1 MDMINV
7 KHRMFDVMNPGV
19 ADNSV
24 AEPLYR
30 QYDPDVE
37 ISENNNNI
45 NINVRDMSEYYNL
58 SDSFLEVT
66 LQYSKTGAVLV
77 AGEQTHPCHMAGGV
91 ASCFNTTRL
100 RLNNVLVEDNQYSLH
115 NSFIK
120 VLTTKSKQWID
131 TVGRA
136 QGIVLDTSEGNDPE
150 KYTNIAATP
159 FVKKGRAVFNEG
171 LRERLKLV
179 GESALIQEE
188 VKEEFE
194 IRDPAGAKTQT
205 YTLPLSDLFS
215 FCSVNKV
222 LKGAPVRIELIKN
235 DGLLN
240 CFTKGTTA
248 GGEVRVTKCVLWLKI
263 VRPSLP
269 VLAELETLYNSE
281 AVIPWNYPKW
291 TVYSSDATS
300 SADRR
305 YTFSTLSEKPHTAF
319 LFLSQPSDS
328 ALANNLINHL
338 QYSTC
343 IDSASSA
350 PSLRTARLKINGRQF
365 PYSEY
370 DMTWTSGS
378 RSVARAYQELVK
390 FASRD
395 ENHVDG
401 FAITPQTFRTNYPVL
416 HFDLAEVE
424 PSSGG
429 YQVQVELTNNQ
440 TAANRPVTI
449 YLCVV
454 SEGKVQIQLSNRNV
468 LVYNK

>member
-30 QYDPDVE
+30 QYDPDVAVTN
-37 ISENNNNI
+37 NNNNI

-66 LQYSKTGAVLV
+66 LEYSKNGGPLV
-77 AGEQTHPCHMAGGV
+77 AGERTTPCHMAGGV
-91 ASCFNTTRL
+91 ASCFNTSRL
-100 RLNNVLVEDNQYSLH
+100 RVNNVLVEDNQYSLH

-120 VLTTKSKQWID
+120 VLTTKSKQWLD

-136 QGIVLDTSEGNDPE
+136 QGIVLDTSEGNNAE
-150 KYTNIAATP
+150 KYVADGSFAKRPRNQHNA
-159 FVKKGRAVFNEG
+159 G
-171 LRERLKLV
+171 LTERLRLV
-179 GESALIQEE
+179 GESALINEE
-188 VKEEFE
+188 IKSDYE

-328 ALANNLINHL
+328 ALPNNQINHL

-343 IDSASSA
+343 IDALDTA
-350 PSLRTARLKINGRQF
+350 PSLKAAKLKINGRQF
-365 PYSEY
+365 PYSQY
-370 DMTWTSGS
+370 DMVWTSGS
-378 RSVARAYQELVK
+378 RSVARTYQELVK

-395 ENHVDG
+395 ENHADG

-429 YQVQVELTNNQ
+429 YQVQVELSNNT
-440 TAANRPVTI
+440 TADNRPVTI